1 MQSTEVE
8 IGGRILRFET
18 GKLARQAHGAVYAT
32 YGDNQLL
39 AAAVSADKPSEQQSF
54 FPLTVEYR
62 ERLYASGRFPGGFI
76 KREGRPSEGEI
87 LASRLI
93 DRPIRPL
100 FPDNY
105 FNETQIMVVVMS
117 SDQDTDPG
125 ILGLCA
131 ASAALGISDI
141 PQEKLI
147 AGVKIGKINGQLVI
161 NPTFT
166 ELKESTIDLV
176 VAGSRDAVLMV
187 EGSGKEISEEEMI
200 EALQLA
206 HDNIIKIIGAQEEL
220 IKLAGKPKREVPKRA
235 IEPELEQQV
244 REYATDR
251 MDQAIRILEKKER
264 EKAINVIMDETQ
276 AQFAESFPDKVKE
289 IKYLL
294 EQIEYKQVRKL
305 ILDEGKRSDG
315 RAFNQVR
322 PISCEVGL
330 LARTHGS
337 GLFTRG
343 QTQAIVTTTLGTA
356 SDEQIIDTMLGE
368 SSKRFMLHY
377 NFPPFSVGEV
387 RRIMGPG
394 RREIGHGNLAER
406 ALSAVIPPEDVFPY
420 TIRIVSDILE
430 SNGSS
435 SMATVCGGSLALMD
449 AGVPTIAPV
458 AGIAMGLVKEDDK
471 IAILSDI
478 QGLEDHL
485 GDMDFKVAGT
495 EKGITAFQMDLKISG
510 ITMDIMGK
518 ALTQAKEG
526 RMHILSEMAKAITE
540 PRAELS
546 EYAPRL
552 TVFIIDKNKIGDVI
566 GPGGKIIKKIIEETN
581 VKIDIDDDGRVV
593 ISSTNGENAKQAEDM
608 IKALIEEV
616 EVGRIYNG
624 KVTRLM
630 EFGAFVEILPGK
642 EGLVHISELDEKRV
656 GKVQDVV
663 HEGDKIWVKAF
674 EIDDKGRL
682 NLSRKR
688 AIRDMSGLP
697 EFSPDDYRPEANP
710 PQGPPP
716 RSRDGGH
723 RDFGHR
729 DGGNRS
735 GGSRR

>member
-8 IGGRILRFET
+8 VGGKILRFET
-18 GKLARQAHGAVYAT
+18 GRLAKQANGAVYAT
-32 YGDNQLL
+32 YGDTQLL
-39 AAAVSADKPSEQQSF
+39 AAAVAADKPAEAQDF

-76 KREGRPSEGEI
+76 KREGRPSENEI
-87 LASRLI
+87 LSSRLI

-100 FPDNY
+100 FPENY
-105 FNETQIMVVVMS
+105 FNETQIMVIVMS
-117 SDQDTDPG
+117 SDQETDPG

-141 PQEKLI
+141 PLTKLI
-147 AGVKIGKINGQLVI
+147 AGVKIGKINGQLVV
-161 NPTFT
+161 NPTYT

-176 VAGSRDAVLMV
+176 VAGSRDAILMV
-187 EGSGKEISEEEMI
+187 EGSAKEVSEDEMI

-206 HDNIIKIIGAQEEL
+206 HENIIKIIGAQEEL
-220 IKLAGKPKREVPKRA
+220 IKLAGKAKRDVPEKL
-235 IEPELEQQV
+235 IDPELDKQV
-244 REYATDR
+244 KEFATER

-264 EKAINVIMDETQ
+264 EKAVKAIMEE
-276 AQFAESFPDKVKE
+276 AQLKFAEAFPEKE
-289 IKYLL
+289 KDIKYVL
-294 EQIEYKQVRKL
+294 EQIEYKLVRKM
-305 ILDEGKRSDG
+305 ILDEGKRADG
-315 RAFNQVR
+315 RAFTQVR
-322 PISCEVGL
+322 PITCEVGL

-337 GLFTRG
+337 SLFTRG
-343 QTQAIVTTTLGTA
+343 QTQALVTATLGTA

-387 RRIMGPG
+387 RRMTGPG

-406 ALSAVIPPEDVFPY
+406 SLAAAMPSEDAFPY

-449 AGVPTIAPV
+449 AGVPVSSPV

-495 EKGITAFQMDLKISG
+495 AKGITGFQMDLKVTG
-510 ITMDIMGK
+510 ITMDIM
-518 ALTQAKEG
+518 ARAMAQAKDG

-546 EYAPRL
+546 MYAPRL
-552 TVFIIDKNKIGDVI
+552 TVFMIDKNKIGDVI
-566 GPGGKIIKKIIEETN
+566 GPGGKIIKKIIEETE

-593 ISSTNGENAKQAEDM
+593 IASPNGENAKKAEDM

-630 EFGAFVEILPGK
+630 EFGAFVEVLPGK

-663 HEGDKIWVKAF
+663 QEGDKIWVKAF

-688 AIRDMSGLP
+688 AIREMSGQP
-697 EFSPDDYRPEANP
+697 DFSPDDYRPEANP
-710 PQGPPP
+710 PQGPAP
-716 RSRDGGH
+716 SRGRDSGQRDRGH
-723 RDFGHR
+723 RGDR
-729 DGGNRS
+729 GG
-735 GGSRR
+735 GFRR